1 MAKMRIFKLD
11 GKWVVEGIDLLPG
24 YGGDR
29 IRLYFT
35 NYRSAIAYVKQRIN
49 EVDIIPTAS
58 GIGQTIAL

>member
-11 GKWVVEGIDLLPG
+11 EKWVVDMGIGLRPG
-24 YGGDR
+24 GGDR

-49 EVDIIPTAS
+49 DT
-58 GIGQTIAL
+58 GWDK